1 MAYFLSDDG
10 PAQQG
15 FKGKAKGG
23 FALPTDGQ
31 APHLGAID
39 YGSEE
44 RFGPKPGSAAPT
56 AADYTRPAFAKGSA
70 SGAQVRGGSEAAAA
84 FSHAGADE
92 ERFARRGS
100 DASSAADYVRPTFGR
115 GGTAKAVAAEGAGG
129 AAAAFSHDGADVQ
142 RFAHRQPEAEAEAE
156 PAALS
161 RPTFGRG
168 SSIGAQ
174 ARGGDQAA
182 AAFGHD
188 GADVQRFAHRQPEA
202 EAEAEAEPAALS
214 RPTFGRGSSI
224 GAQARGGD
232 QAAAAFGHDGA
243 DEDRFTRNHKPG
255 STAAPLARPQFA
267 RKQQLKDDSS
277 GMHGIFGES
286 AATATAPPA
295 AQSQPSPEAGNASR
309 PWGTHEE
316 IPTNAHARP
325 TPRGDIAAA
334 NHDHGAHITATM
346 DSMVAA
352 QAIKAKNSGAGS
364 SIFG

>member
-142 RFAHRQPEAEAEAE
+142 RFAHRQPDAEAE
-156 PAALS
+156 P
-161 RPTFGRG
+161 
-168 SSIGAQ
+168 
-174 ARGGDQAA
+174 
-182 AAFGHD
+182 
-188 GADVQRFAHRQPEA
+188 
-202 EAEAEAEPAALS
+202 EPAALS